1 MKHFVYL
8 TEDKLYYI
16 RRAPGRS
23 GGYYF
28 LGFRPVAGLEG
39 VESAMESLSE
49 VYNLKGRKVTVIM
62 GVKVGIHVVNL
73 PASTKSTSL
82 QMAEKQLLILG
93 GEEEQ
98 LLAADFFPSSQ
109 EGMLRGVVYTQ

>member
-16 RRAPGRS
+16 RRTPGRS

-62 GVKVGIHVVNL
+62 GVKIGIHVVNL
-73 PASTKSTSL
+73 FRSEANAFLSL
-82 QMAEKQLLILG
+82 SGTYFSVFL
-93 GEEEQ
+93 
-98 LLAADFFPSSQ
+98 
-109 EGMLRGVVYTQ
+109 T

>member
-1 MKHFVYL
+1 MAGIVGTIVLSIMLPVFNMYSAPAVTAVKFLQGGCDAVKHFVYL

-49 VYNLKGRKVTVIM
+49 VYN
-62 GVKVGIHVVNL
+62 
-73 PASTKSTSL
+73 
-82 QMAEKQLLILG
+82 
-93 GEEEQ
+93 
-98 LLAADFFPSSQ
+98 
-109 EGMLRGVVYTQ
+109 

>member
-73 PASTKSTSL
+73 PASTKSTAL
-82 QMAEKQLLILG
+82 QMAEK
-93 GEEEQ
+93 
-98 LLAADFFPSSQ
+98 
-109 EGMLRGVVYTQ
+109 